1 MIKDILSPHRAL
13 LSDHTELRAQK
24 NTSRGVSMLGGNLV
38 GNARTEKSGINAR
51 VYKNGVYGFASSA
64 EYSEES
70 IKSVLKAASDNA
82 AFLSSRV
89 SHEAKIIRPIPAG
102 IKTMNGDIN
111 DCEQKVYIEFAKED
125 EDVFN
130 LTWDEKEERT
140 KTSTTRK
147 MYERSEDKISES
159 KIDKTTDK
167 EKEFFGKRIVNFL
180 KKCYNRCKNFITKIR
195 KITNKMEMIGD
206 LLEDE
211 DIIDAVKRIKRYG
224 VNGVKLLLP
233 QKLNAK
239 IIFGFEDP
247 YYTGKVLGWTAALI
261 PIYGDHINI
270 TPDFEKRILKGEL
283 KIKGRIRRYKILYL
297 LWKVYKDKDEL
308 IKQKDRAIRMIGGS

>member
-111 DCEQKVYIEFAKED
+111 DCEQKVYIEFAKEID
-125 EDVFN
+125 E
-130 LTWDEKEERT
+130 
-140 KTSTTRK
+140 
-147 MYERSEDKISES
+147 YIS
-159 KIDKTTDK
+159 
-167 EKEFFGKRIVNFL
+167 RRN
-180 KKCYNRCKNFITKIR
+180 
-195 KITNKMEMIGD
+195 
-206 LLEDE
+206 
-211 DIIDAVKRIKRYG
+211 
-224 VNGVKLLLP
+224 
-233 QKLNAK
+233 
-239 IIFGFEDP
+239 
-247 YYTGKVLGWTAALI
+247 I
-261 PIYGDHINI
+261 PISSAA
-270 TPDFEKRILKGEL
+270 R
-283 KIKGRIRRYKILYL
+283 
-297 LWKVYKDKDEL
+297 
-308 IKQKDRAIRMIGGS
+308 